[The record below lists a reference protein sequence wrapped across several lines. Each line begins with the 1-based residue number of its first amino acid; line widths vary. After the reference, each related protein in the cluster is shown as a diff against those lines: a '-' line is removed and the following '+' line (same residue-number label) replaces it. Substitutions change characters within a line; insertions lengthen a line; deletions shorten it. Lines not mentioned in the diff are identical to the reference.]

1 MQKALHHYNTSKK
14 VSVSGIFSS
23 NLLMLVLQALELWL
37 AIKKDKSAE
46 ERAEVEDLVDV
57 LIETIGALEVELQEL
72 KEEKVS

>member
-1 MQKALHHYNTSKK
+1 M
-14 VSVSGIFSS
+14 
-23 NLLMLVLQALELWL
+23 ELWL